1 MVSRLGAF
9 FFDFF
14 LFTLFFFMLVFFLS
28 LAVFVLAFKLSFFTS
43 LAVFVFAFLILFFI
57 SLVIFGL
64 GLLIFILSLV
74 IYVIAVEI
82 FISTPVVFRVAPFK
96 VHPLAVGVLCSY
108 PRLLPLAPGSR
119 QRRLPALLGLLR
131 LCAEVPPRQEDARGA
146 RAAHGLLAGETRPP
160 VVLPPLSGARPES
173 TYRRERV

>member
-82 FISTPVVFRVAPFK
+82 FISTPVVFRVAPLLKATLSLWEFSA
-96 VHPLAVGVLCSY
+96 LILGCS
-108 PRLLPLAPGSR
+108 
-119 QRRLPALLGLLR
+119 RLPPDLGREGFPHFLVYFGYVLKYPLVRKTPVELELPTASWQERRGLLW
-131 LCAEVPPRQEDARGA
+131 CF
-146 RAAHGLLAGETRPP
+146 
-160 VVLPPLSGARPES
+160 PL
-173 TYRRERV
+173 